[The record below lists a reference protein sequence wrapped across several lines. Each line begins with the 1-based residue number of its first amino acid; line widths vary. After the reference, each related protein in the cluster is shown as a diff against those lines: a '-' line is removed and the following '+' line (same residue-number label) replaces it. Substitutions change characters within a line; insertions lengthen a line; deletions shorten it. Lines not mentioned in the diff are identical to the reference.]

1 MKQLR
6 KAMVLLLAL
15 ILALSVSAGALAAS
29 GTGLRGEQNNVTV
42 VVKGV
47 SGTPAVVYHVVI
59 AWDAL
64 TFTYDFGEQSSVW
77 DTTNHQYQTTTTG
90 TAGWDKTTAN
100 ITVTNHSNAAVNYA
114 ASFASSG
121 STPAVTVDGVTAT
134 LGTPS
139 GSVETADQE
148 TYRGTT
154 NAPSK
159 TVTVTI
165 SDTAPTTKQN
175 RTFEVGTIYLTIS
188 AAA

>member
-6 KAMVLLLAL
+6 KAMALLLAL
-15 ILALSVSAGALAAS
+15 ILALSVSAGALAAP

-47 SGTPAVVYHVVI
+47 NGDPAVVYHVVI

-77 DTTNHQYQTTTTG
+77 DTTNHQYQTTTG
-90 TAGWDKTTAN
+90 TVGWDKTTAN
-100 ITVTNHSNAAVNYA
+100 ITITNHSNAAVNYA
-114 ASFASSG
+114 ASFASSS
-121 STPAVTVDGVTAT
+121 STSSVTVDGVTAT

-139 GSVETADQE
+139 GNVDTADQAP
-148 TYRGTT
+148 YRGTT
-154 NAPSK
+154 NAPGK

-188 AAA
+188 AA

>member
-29 GTGLRGEQNNVTV
+29 ETGLRGEQNKVTV
-42 VVKGV
+42 VVKGA
-47 SGTPAVVYHVVI
+47 SGAPAVVYHVVI

-64 TFTYDFGEQSSVW
+64 TFTYDYGQTAQVW
-77 DTTNHQYQTTTTG
+77 DTTNHQYQTTTG
-90 TAGWDKTTAN
+90 TPGWDKTTAN